1 MSKHIHVTQTI
12 TPVDGTK
19 LTLPIKHKP
28 KQALALLIPGHN
40 EELVIQHTITSAIK
54 AGLPARHIYVVD
66 DASTDTTAKLARK
79 LLGKKN
85 VLTVKR
91 SGKAGAILKAIK
103 SFKIELK
110 YQWLHIAD
118 ADSAFENNYFKN
130 FLQNLDSEKYVAAAG
145 YVKSQH
151 GGWISRYRAYEYAF
165 GQEIMRRV
173 QHMLGVIPVIPGPTS
188 CFRTDILRKLDFTTG
203 NITEDFDITL
213 QIHRNKLGKI
223 AYIPTARALTQ
234 DPKNYGDYIH
244 QITRW
249 YRGFWRGI
257 IDRKVGLR
265 AQRIDFYLGYQIIE
279 MFLYYFNVLVLL
291 PILLIRGGAAQAIA
305 LTFLI
310 DAGLFFAS
318 VIMGAVVH
326 KRMSVISAFPLFY
339 ILRVTNMCVYLKAF
353 VEVVLLR
360 RHRGKAKGWSV
371 GNRRYKIAEST
382 S

>member
-1 MSKHIHVTQTI
+1 MMKQIFVAQTI
-12 TPVDGTK
+12 TPIDGTE
-19 LTLPIKHKP
+19 LTLPITYKP
-28 KQALALLIPGHN
+28 KQVLALLIPGHN
-40 EELVIQHTITSAIK
+40 EELVIQHTIKSAIQS
-54 AGLPARHIYVVD
+54 GMPAKHIYVVN
-66 DASTDTTAKLARK
+66 DASTDNTVKLAEE
-79 LLGKKN
+79 LIGKKN

-103 SFKIELK
+103 AFKIERT

-118 ADSAFENNYFKN
+118 ADSTFENNYFDDFRK
-130 FLQNLDSEKYVAAAG
+130 NLDSDKYVAAAG
-145 YVKSQH
+145 YVKSLD

-188 CFRTDILRKLDFTTG
+188 CFRTDILKHLDFTTG

-213 QIHRNKLGKI
+213 QIHRNRLGKI
-223 AYIPTARALTQ
+223 AYISTARALTQ
-234 DPKNYGDYIH
+234 DPKNYRDYVK

-265 AQRIDFYLGYQIIE
+265 AQRIDFYLGYQILE

-291 PILLIRGGAAQAIA
+291 PLLLIRGGAAQAIA

-318 VIMGAVVH
+318 TVMGAVVH
-326 KRMSVISAFPLFY
+326 KRFKVLTAFPLFY
-339 ILRVTNMCVYLKAF
+339 ILRVTNMFVYLKAF
-353 VEVVLLR
+353 VEVVILR
-360 RHRGKAKGWSV
+360 RHRGHSKGWSV
-371 GNRRYKIAEST
+371 SGRRYKIAEAA
-382 S
+382 